1 MLRSGGGG
9 GFGKPTDRRRE
20 QVEDD
25 VRQGYVSIEAAREQ
39 YGVVI
44 DPVSMKA
51 DAAATDALRARM
63 RAMGL
68 PKDQPL
74 TSKAQS
80 PGGARVLP
88 LKARRTLG
96 LRERQ
101 WQAEVQ
107 AAGLMRDRCCS

>member
-1 MLRSGGGG
+1 M
-9 GFGKPTDRRRE
+9 
-20 QVEDD
+20 
-25 VRQGYVSIEAAREQ
+25 RQGYVSVEAAREQ

-51 DAAATDALRARM
+51 DAAATEALRARM

-74 TSKAQS
+74 TSRAEPPAGS
-80 PGGARVLP
+80 RVVP

-96 LRERQ
+96 LRERA